1 MTIISKNW
9 NSTLETLEKKI
20 ADFAGTQHA
29 VICNSGRAAI
39 FYSLRALRIK
49 HSDEVVVPDYSSQIL
64 PITVFC
70 TGATP
75 KFCDIDRKTLALSPK
90 HLLKVLSPNTKAIIF
105 VPPYGM
111 PVDPSPILE
120 ITREKKIAFI
130 TDAAQALGTKVDGKM
145 VASFGDVGILSF
157 NKFLDAPSGAAAV
170 TDRQE
175 LADKIKI
182 IRENYEKRSLFAAIN
197 YRIMELM
204 DLRSKKVI
212 TKTFWRD
219 NYFYRRKTRNAKK
232 YFQIVNEWV
241 NGSSELNELRR
252 SGPLPTSIIIQLWGS
267 YGGRYYY
274 RRRLERLEL
283 LALESEFESLQKY
296 LNARKINAQIYEKCL
311 KKDFGKFIIPAKSEA
326 SYLRYPI
333 LFSDKKNCSICL
345 NKLINEGFKM
355 YYYYEPLHT
364 SPFFSLENRDH
375 KFPESIYVADHLLLL
390 PVDSNLS
397 NMEIERIVTIVNS
410 STDL

>member
-1 MTIISKNW
+1 MRAISKKRC
-9 NSTLETLEKKI
+9 SIIESLEKKV

-39 FYSLRALRIK
+39 FYSLLALGIK
-49 HSDEVVVPDYSSQIL
+49 HSDEVIIPDYSSQIL

-75 KFCDIDRKTLALSPK
+75 KFCDIERKTLALSPR
-90 HLLKVLSPNTKAIIF
+90 HLLKVLNPNTKAIIF

-111 PVDPSPILE
+111 PIDPSPILE
-120 ITREKKIAFI
+120 IIKGKKIAFI
-130 TDAAQALGTKVDGKM
+130 TDAAQALAAKLGGRM

-157 NKFLDAPSGAAAV
+157 NKFLDVPLGAAAV

-175 LADKIKI
+175 IADKMKL
-182 IRENYEKRSLFAAIN
+182 IRENYEKRSVFAAIN
-197 YRIMELM
+197 YRLLELIG
-204 DLRSKKVI
+204 LRSKKAIV
-212 TKTFWRD
+212 KTFWRD
-219 NYFYRRKTRNAKK
+219 NYFYGKKTRTEKK
-232 YFQIVNEWV
+232 YYQIVNGWV

-252 SGPLPTSIIIQLWGS
+252 SGALPPSIIFQLWGA
-267 YGGRYYY
+267 YGKRYYY
-274 RRRLERLEL
+274 RRRIERLEL
-283 LALESEFESLQKY
+283 LNLDSEFEHLQKY
-296 LNARKINAQIYEKCL
+296 LNARKINAQIYEKGL
-311 KKDFGKFIIPAKSEA
+311 KKDFSKFVIPAKSEA

-333 LFSDKKNCSICL
+333 LLSDKEQCFICIK
-345 NKLINEGFKM
+345 KLLNEGFKM

-364 SPFFSLENRDH
+364 SPCFRLENSDQ

-397 NMEIERIVTIVNS
+397 NIEIQRLLSIVNS
-410 STDL
+410 STCS

>member
-1 MTIISKNW
+1 VTAISKNW
-9 NSTLETLEKKI
+9 NSTIEALEKKV

-39 FYSLRALRIK
+39 FYSLLALGIK
-49 HSDEVVVPDYSSQIL
+49 HSDEVIIPDYSSQIL

-75 KFCDIDRKTLALSPK
+75 KFCDIERKTLALSPE
-90 HLLKVLSPNTKAIIF
+90 HLLKVLNPNTKAIIF

-111 PVDPSPILE
+111 PIDPSPILK
-120 ITREKKIAFI
+120 IIRGKQIAFI
-130 TDAAQALGTKVDGKM
+130 TDAAQALGAALGGKM

-157 NKFLDAPSGAAAV
+157 NKFLDVPSGAAAV

-175 LADKIKI
+175 IADKMKL
-182 IRENYEKRSLFAAIN
+182 IRENYEKSSLYAAIN

-204 DLRSKKVI
+204 GLRSKNLI

-219 NYFYRRKTRNAKK
+219 NYFYKRKARTAKK
-232 YFQIVNEWV
+232 YFQIENEWV
-241 NGSSELNELRR
+241 KGSSELNELRR
-252 SGPLPTSIIIQLWGS
+252 SGAIPNSIIIQLWGA

-274 RRRLERLEL
+274 RRRLEKLEL
-283 LALESEFESLQKY
+283 LALESEFENLQKY
-296 LNARKINAQIYEKCL
+296 LNARKINAQTYEKCL
-311 KKDFGKFIIPAKSEA
+311 KKDFSKFVIPAKSEA

-333 LFSDKKNCSICL
+333 LFSDKKKCSICL
-345 NKLINEGFKM
+345 NRLLEEGFKM

-397 NMEIERIVTIVNS
+397 TLDIERILSIVNS
-410 STDL
+410 YSDS